1 MSSHE
6 QPALQPS
13 HSNFVLRH
21 SFEFR
26 HSSFVIPSCAMNS
39 QSPTPP
45 PLWEIEFRV
54 MEITS
59 EQTSIPRERIRSDS
73 RLLEDLHIDSLTMV
87 EVILSI
93 EEKFKVSIPDDIGK
107 QMFVRSPLTISALAE
122 IVRHQ
127 WGTGVLERKRW
138 FGPRPKQVAP
148 MTIPFTQLG
157 GVPCKRE
164 WLDGPLYEAMASTAE
179 GFSQFR
185 RRTDGMRC
193 VLVPAAEVEL
203 GSCASD
209 GSEDEH
215 PKHQVR
221 MDSFLI
227 DAEPVS
233 VSAFARFLNS
243 TGNPGPPGVREW
255 CGVAED
261 DRRRAHFQLQNGAN
275 SWEPV
280 PGTER
285 QPMVLVSWY
294 GSAAYS
300 LWANRRDWRAYRDG
314 GLLPTEAQWEYA
326 ARGPTNRLF
335 PWGDEPLTPDRALV
349 GLHRARTA
357 YGSIL
362 PLAEV
367 QARLGISPF
376 GLHHMAGNV
385 WQWCA
390 DWYAANFYSRAEA
403 SRSNPLNSCPTG
415 IRCERGGSWIGPADL
430 ARSSYRRGRPSAAR
444 GRCLGFRCVGLLED
458 IQK

>member
-1 MSSHE
+1 
-6 QPALQPS
+6 
-13 HSNFVLRH
+13 
-21 SFEFR
+21 
-26 HSSFVIPSCAMNS
+26 
-39 QSPTPP
+39 
-45 PLWEIEFRV
+45 
-54 MEITS
+54 
-59 EQTSIPRERIRSDS
+59 
-73 RLLEDLHIDSLTMV
+73 
-87 EVILSI
+87 
-93 EEKFKVSIPDDIGK
+93 
-107 QMFVRSPLTISALAE
+107 
-122 IVRHQ
+122 
-127 WGTGVLERKRW
+127 
-138 FGPRPKQVAP
+138 
-148 MTIPFTQLG
+148 
-157 GVPCKRE
+157 
-164 WLDGPLYEAMASTAE
+164 MASTAE

-243 TGNPGPPGVREW
+243 TGNPEPTVVREW

-261 DRRRAHFQLQNGAN
+261 DRRGGHFQLHRGAS
-275 SWEPV
+275 SWEAA

-390 DWYAANFYSRAEA
+390 DWYAANFYSRADA
-403 SRSNPLNSCPTG
+403 SQPNPLNSCPTG
-415 IRCERGGSWIGPADL
+415 IRCERGGSWIGLADL
-430 ARSSYRRGRPSAAR
+430 ARSSYRRGRPPAAR

>member
-1 MSSHE
+1 
-6 QPALQPS
+6 
-13 HSNFVLRH
+13 
-21 SFEFR
+21 
-26 HSSFVIPSCAMNS
+26 
-39 QSPTPP
+39 
-45 PLWEIEFRV
+45 
-54 MEITS
+54 MEIAS
-59 EQTSIPRERIRSDS
+59 EQTSIPRERIRPDS

-87 EVILSI
+87 EVILSL
-93 EEKFKVSIPDDIGK
+93 EENFQVSIPDDIGK
-107 QMFVRSPLTISALAE
+107 QMFVRSPLTIAGLAE

-138 FGPRPKQVAP
+138 FAPRPKQVVP
-148 MTIPFTQLG
+148 MSIPFTQLG
-157 GVPCKRE
+157 GIPRKRE

-179 GFSQFR
+179 GFSRFR

-209 GSEDEH
+209 RSEDEH

-243 TGNPGPPGVREW
+243 SENSAPAAVRGW

-261 DRRRAHFQLQNGAN
+261 DRRRVHFQLQRGKRC
-275 SWEPV
+275 WEPV

-294 GSAAYS
+294 GGVAYS
-300 LWANRRDWRAYRDG
+300 LWANRRHWRDYGYR

-326 ARGPTNRLF
+326 ARGAASRRY
-335 PWGDEPLTPDRALV
+335 PWGDDPMTPDRALV

-357 YGSIL
+357 YASIL

-376 GLHHMAGNV
+376 GLHHMAGNI

-390 DWYAANFYSRAEA
+390 DWYAADFYSRADA
-403 SRSNPLNSCPTG
+403 SQANPLNSRPTG

-430 ARSSYRRGRPSAAR
+430 ARSSYRCGRPPAAR

-458 IQK
+458 VQK